1 MHGHECAIVW
11 WRLICVIEKWRW
23 VDGKRII
30 SVKKDMQYEQDCC
43 GCGVATIKT
52 RVVMS

>member
-1 MHGHECAIVW
+1 MEID
-11 WRLICVIEKWRW
+11 ICDREMEVA
-23 VDGKRII
+23 DGKRII

-43 GCGVATIKT
+43 GCGVATSKT